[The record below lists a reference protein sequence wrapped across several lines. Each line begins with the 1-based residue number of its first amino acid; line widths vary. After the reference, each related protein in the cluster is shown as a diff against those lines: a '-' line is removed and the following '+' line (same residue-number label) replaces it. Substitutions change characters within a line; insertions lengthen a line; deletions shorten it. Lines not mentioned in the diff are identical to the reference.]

1 MAMLEVKNCSIAF
14 GGLKALSGLDFSLQA
29 QELMGIIG
37 PNGAGKTTF
46 FNLLTGV
53 YDPTEGEIFFDG
65 TLVNPLVPHQI
76 NRLGVART
84 FQNIRLFPEL
94 SVLDNVRVAF
104 HHRIRYSLW
113 DSVLAR
119 RRFAEEEEQVRLEA
133 LRLLQGFNLE
143 KHKDEKA
150 KNLSYGDQRRLEMVR
165 ALATHPKL
173 LLLDEPAARMNAS
186 EKRDLIQLIRKLHT
200 ELKLAILLIEHDM
213 GVVMNLCPR
222 LLVLD
227 YGVPIAEGSPEEIRK
242 NPKVIEAYLGQAR
255 TPHQ

>member
-1 MAMLEVKNCSIAF
+1 MALLEVKNCSIAF
-14 GGLKALSGLDFSLQA
+14 GGLKALSGLDFQLEG

-53 YDPTEGEIFFDG
+53 YDPTEGEIFFEG
-65 TLVNPLVPHQI
+65 SLINPLMPHQI

-104 HHRIRYSLW
+104 HHRIGYSLW
-113 DSVLAR
+113 DAVLLR
-119 RRFAEEEEQVRLEA
+119 RRFAEEEERIRLEA
-133 LRLLQGFNLE
+133 LRLLDGFHLA
-143 KHKDEKA
+143 KMKGEKA

-173 LLLDEPAARMNAS
+173 LLLDEPAAGMNAS
-186 EKRDLIQLIRKLHT
+186 EKRELIQLIRRLHG
-200 ELKLAILLIEHDM
+200 ELKLAIILIEHDM
-213 GVVMNLCPR
+213 SVV
-222 LLVLD
+222 
-227 YGVPIAEGSPEEIRK
+227 
-242 NPKVIEAYLGQAR
+242 
-255 TPHQ
+255 

>member
-1 MAMLEVKNCSIAF
+1 MALLEVKNCSIAF
-14 GGLKALSGLDFSLQA
+14 GGLKALSGLDFTLQA

-53 YDPTEGEIFFDG
+53 YDPTEGEIFFEG

-84 FQNIRLFPEL
+84 FQNIRLFKEL

-113 DSVLAR
+113 DSVLVR
-119 RRFAEEEEQVRLEA
+119 KRFTEEEEQIRLEA
-133 LRLLQGFNLE
+133 LRLLEGFHLE
-143 KHKDEKA
+143 KLKDEKA

-173 LLLDEPAARMNAS
+173 LLLDEPAAGMNAS
-186 EKRDLIQLIRKLHT
+186 EKRELIQLIRRLHT
-200 ELKLAILLIEHDM
+200 ELKLAIILIEHDM
-213 GVVMNLCPR
+213 AVVMNLCPR

-227 YGVPIAEGSPEEIRK
+227 YGVPIAEGSPEEIRR
-242 NPKVIEAYLGQAR
+242 NPKVIEAYLGER
-255 TPHQ
+255 VER